1 MVNYLL
7 SSPVSAK
14 KKVFDKLFSG
24 FVGFFL
30 WLAKNGNLWPPE
42 SCQSVQKWLKQNE
55 TKSDIQYIS
64 SNGGL
69 FEFVPLWC
77 VKVGCNRGKLQQISA
92 IIPLKWLGEKPQCEY
107 SEKRLWF
114 YDITFPPALCVS
126 ISPLLSSP
134 LGLNLFRSV
143 PPAGHDFCSEG
154 HSCMEHSDCVNLEAG
169 DCCVCKDGFR
179 PLRDDNAYCEG
190 RAKPWLLGEV
200 YGLWNSGCGFIFVNM
215 PKLHHGGHKR
225 ALGFCLHFRR
235 MW

>member
-1 MVNYLL
+1 M
-7 SSPVSAK
+7 
-14 KKVFDKLFSG
+14 
-24 FVGFFL
+24 
-30 WLAKNGNLWPPE
+30 
-42 SCQSVQKWLKQNE
+42 
-55 TKSDIQYIS
+55 
-64 SNGGL
+64 
-69 FEFVPLWC
+69 
-77 VKVGCNRGKLQQISA
+77 
-92 IIPLKWLGEKPQCEY
+92 KPQCEY

-200 YGLWNSGCGFIFVNM
+200 YGLWKSGCGFTFVNM
-215 PKLHHGGHKR
+215 PKLHYGGHKR
-225 ALGFCLHFRR
+225 ALVFFCFFGGCGSFNSALFLHWSIYSCHGTLTAWSQPGLIQFCDMNSKIRR
-235 MW
+235 VSSPDMLHHQKRITEK